1 MDGWCFWG
9 EEDAGFDVV
18 KSAVV
23 LRGGWLVFLGEE
35 DAGFDVVKSAVVLR
49 GGWLVFLG
57 RRMQDLMLLR
67 VQ

>member
-1 MDGWCFWG
+1 MAGVFG

-23 LRGGWLVFLGEE
+23 LRGGWLVFWGEE

-49 GGWLVFLG
+49 GRWLVFWG